1 MCLQV
6 TQGDT
11 EVSEPRGG
19 EERTKF
25 VEELEHQTES
35 VKRLLDEIERQRHK
49 AERQGLNF
57 TAPTAEQLE
66 NELDRTEIPPGGC
79 LAWR

>member
-1 MCLQV
+1 MYLQV

-19 EERTKF
+19 EEGRKF

-35 VKRLLDEIERQRHK
+35 VKRLLDEIERQHHK

-66 NELDRTEIPPGGC
+66 NELNRTEIPQV
-79 LAWR
+79 AA